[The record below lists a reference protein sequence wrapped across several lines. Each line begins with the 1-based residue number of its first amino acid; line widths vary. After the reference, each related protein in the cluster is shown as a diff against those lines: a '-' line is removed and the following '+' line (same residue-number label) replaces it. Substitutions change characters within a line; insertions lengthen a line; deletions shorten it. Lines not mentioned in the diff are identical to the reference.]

1 LYSSGFNRARD
12 RGVWFQPR
20 PGSSNES
27 GFDQIFDRTL
37 AAGWIVEKR
46 SGIFPPGRSH
56 LGYCADVSTEL
67 AKDFFNLRI
76 GYVAQWITLK
86 D

>member
-1 LYSSGFNRARD
+1 VVSTAE
-12 RGVWFQPR
+12 
-20 PGSSNES
+20 GSSNES

-46 SGIFPPGRSH
+46 SGIFPVGRSH
-56 LGYCADVSTEL
+56 LGYRTNVSTEL

-76 GYVAQWITLK
+76 GCATQ
-86 D
+86 

>member
-1 LYSSGFNRARD
+1 
-12 RGVWFQPR
+12 
-20 PGSSNES
+20 
-27 GFDQIFDRTL
+27 L

-76 GYVAQWITLK
+76 GCATQ
-86 D
+86 